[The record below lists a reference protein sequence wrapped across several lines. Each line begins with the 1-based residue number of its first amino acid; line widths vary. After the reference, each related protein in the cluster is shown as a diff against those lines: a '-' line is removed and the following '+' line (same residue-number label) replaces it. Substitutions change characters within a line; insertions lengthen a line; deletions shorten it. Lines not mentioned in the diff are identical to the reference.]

1 MKKNRMES
9 PDLKKYYDAV
19 EATPESAEA
28 HFKLGTALIQTGF
41 LSRGE
46 KALLRCV
53 QLDSKKAEA
62 WVNLGGIRLSRWDFK
77 GCIEANERALEC
89 VTNSKVALHN
99 KGLGHLYLGEAE
111 EMTECFKQVV
121 ELAPESAAGNYF
133 LGVGLYALGE
143 KQSAREL
150 LKKAVALGY
159 SPDPKLVKELERI
172 DDTGADP
179 VTILELG
186 SAPEK
191 QTDKVTE

>member
-19 EATPESAEA
+19 EATPESGDA

-53 QLDSKKAEA
+53 ELDSKKAEA

-89 VTNSKVALHN
+89 VPNSEVALHN

-133 LGVGLYALGE
+133 LGVGLFALGE

-159 SPDPKLVKELERI
+159 SPDPKLVKELEHI

>member
-1 MKKNRMES
+1 MKKDRKRS

-19 EATPESAEA
+19 DAAPESGDAY
-28 HFKLGTALIQTGF
+28 FKLGTALIETGF

-46 KALLRCV
+46 RALLRCV
-53 QLDSKKAEA
+53 ELDSKKAEA

-89 VTNSKVALHN
+89 RPGSEVALHN

-111 EMTECFKQVV
+111 EMTECFRQVV

-133 LGVGLYALGE
+133 LGVGLYARGE
-143 KQSAREL
+143 IEKARKQ
-150 LKKAVALGY
+150 LKKAIALGY

-172 DDTGADP
+172 DETDSDP

-186 SAPEK
+186 SASEK
-191 QTDKVTE
+191 QTDKVIE